1 MSLGVC
7 AFAVGARSVPYPAE
21 GAYSALSN
29 IGPTPSCAH
38 LGEEK
43 DGVWVREGEGKE
55 SGKEEK
61 GIGGATTKFLG
72 VQICCPRPTFYKQ
85 ATACKPQHYGIGH
98 KQKSRVLYL
107 HYAQLLITTIN
118 EVQL

>member
-1 MSLGVC
+1 MSVGVFSEL
-7 AFAVGARSVPYPAE
+7 AFAVGARSVPYPAG

-85 ATACKPQHYGIGH
+85 ATACEPQHYGIGTNRNH
-98 KQKSRVLYL
+98 ESYI
-107 HYAQLLITTIN
+107 YIT
-118 EVQL
+118 LSY